1 MGLADHGEAVSE
13 NRTGRKSQSK
23 LDGIIEQLN
32 EEDRK
37 ALMAWLHDP
46 DNWPAF
52 RISRALKRMATAEA
66 RPELSIS
73 HSPIIEW
80 RMHNGIKDASH

>member
-13 NRTGRKSQSK
+13 NRTGRKDQSK
-23 LDGIIEQLN
+23 LDGIIEALD
-32 EEDRK
+32 EEDRQH
-37 ALMAWLHDP
+37 LLTWLHDP
-46 DNWPAF
+46 TNWPAF
-52 RISRALKRMATAEA
+52 RISRALKRMAQAEA